1 MTKRKILSY
10 ILIPIL
16 SVYLLLCNLSII
28 SFADVPSAQKVVS
41 HTGSWDSYGLNITGL
56 GKYYTLEDSTGLES
70 STYAAP
76 KYFYTRD
83 GITFTD
89 LVGINLVINQLNKV
103 VGVILP
109 NGTINDFYTYFFTKV
124 GLTNDDGYAQGGLY
138 DSEDNFIGY
147 ALNDISGC
155 YYSKLNGNT
164 QVSVPSYF
172 PNNIYNVLVDYND
185 DLPPYIKFYPLS
197 SSNVLNKLNISTNSY
212 QQNTFNSDLI
222 TYGVLYSCGWDT
234 YWKQFKFTNNTSNMY
249 YSYSADI
256 KYHVATNSTG
266 YSQHSY
272 ADFCKDFNLTGN
284 SNELSF
290 GQLSSS
296 FGLAYKFYD
305 SELNAIST
313 LNTKLVGTDSVTDS
327 TTTIYSGPAYGHT
340 TVINTIGN
348 PGNNNS
354 FIQAMISSEPIYIYK
369 DVNTIGLL
377 NNKTYVPEILTT
389 NKYTTY
395 NTTNDN
401 SNFTTTNNIDNSV
414 TNNDTIYTESTQ
426 NFSEYIDN
434 SIIDNS
440 SVTTNVTNI
449 TNNYYGNSGSGEG
462 GDNEGGGSSSDGVLD
477 TLMEGLLA
485 FFNAIGRVLATV
497 FTGLL
502 DMFTTV
508 LDAIA
513 SLTTDLTG
521 VTDFF
526 GSLFSWLPDPI
537 PQVLG
542 IGISV
547 CILCAVIRFIR
558 G

>member
-1 MTKRKILSY
+1 MTKRRLLTY
-10 ILIPIL
+10 FLIPIL
-16 SVYLLLCNLSII
+16 SVYLFICNLSIM
-28 SFADVPSAQKVVS
+28 SFADVPSTQKVVS
-41 HTGSWDSYGLNITGL
+41 HTGTWSSYGLNITGL
-56 GKYYTLEDSTGLES
+56 GKYYTLEDSTGLEN
-70 STYAAP
+70 STYNAP

-83 GITFTD
+83 GVTFTD

-109 NGTINDFYTYFFTKV
+109 NGTINDFYTYFFTKI
-124 GLTNDDGYAQGGLY
+124 GLTNDDGFAQGGLY
-138 DSEDNFIGY
+138 DSENNFIGY

-155 YYSKLNGNT
+155 YYSKLNGNN

-197 SSNVLNKLNISTNSY
+197 GSNVLSNLNISLNEY
-212 QQNTFNSDLI
+212 QNNTFNSDLS
-222 TYGVLYSCGWDT
+222 TYGILYSCGWDT
-234 YWKQFKFTNNTSNMY
+234 YWRQFKFTNNTSNLF
-249 YSYSADI
+249 YSYNSDI
-256 KYHVATNSTG
+256 KYHVASNSTG
-266 YSQHSY
+266 YSQNTY
-272 ADFCKDFNLTGN
+272 AQFCKKFNLTGN

-290 GQLSSS
+290 GQLSKE
-296 FGLAYKFYD
+296 FGLAYRFYD
-305 SELNAIST
+305 SQLNVISSV
-313 LNTKLVGTDSVTDS
+313 NTKLVGSDSVTDS
-327 TTTIYSGPAYGHT
+327 TTTIYTGPAYGHT

-348 PGNNNS
+348 PGNQSNI
-354 FIQAMISSEPIYIYK
+354 IQSMISSEPVYIYK
-369 DVNTIGLL
+369 DVNTISAL

-414 TNNDTIYTESTQ
+414 TNNDTIYNELTE

-434 SIIDNS
+434 SVIDNS
-440 SVTTNVTNI
+440 SVTNNVTNI
-449 TNNYYGNSGSGEG
+449 TNNYYGSSSGDSG
-462 GDNEGGGSSSDGVLD
+462 DSGGGSDNDGVLD
-477 TLMEGLLA
+477 TLLQGLLA

-497 FTGLL
+497 ITGLL

-513 SLTTDLTG
+513 NLTTDLTG
-521 VTDFF
+521 ITDFF
-526 GSLFSWLPDPI
+526 GSLFSWMPDPI
-537 PQVLG
+537 PQVIG
-542 IGISV
+542 IGVSV